1 MHRLTVFVRTT
12 DTAGHSPLYVEIVRH
27 ARQHGLRG
35 ATVLPC
41 VAGFGETRILRR
53 RRGLRLAQDRPLML
67 LFVDTADR
75 IALFRMSLREIA
87 PGSLAVLDVV
97 TTA

>member
-1 MHRLTVFVRTT
+1 MFVRTT
-12 DTAGHSPLYVEIVRH
+12 DTVGHSPLYVEIVRH

-41 VAGFGETRILRR
+41 VAGFGETRTLRR